1 MAEWGRAFVAEW
13 VEELQLNEL
22 LVLSS
27 ITLVCRRDTLSD
39 HHMTMG
45 FSPFST

>member
-22 LVLSS
+22 LVLS
-27 ITLVCRRDTLSD
+27 LVCRRDTLSY